1 VDAYAGAGDL
11 RASDADRERQA
22 EVIRQAAAEGR
33 LTLTELD
40 ERLEQVYSAKTYA
53 ELAVVTR
60 DLPGADVA
68 RSAPSAG
75 GGAVTT
81 PGAAV
86 QEVQA
91 FFSEQRIK
99 GQWMAPRHLGVRAIL
114 GSVLLDFTEAS
125 MAQEVVIDVQT
136 VLGSVTLIVPDDIA
150 VEFEPGTT
158 ILGERNNKVRT
169 PRTPGTPVIKVRG
182 MVFLGELTAK
192 PPSSFK
198 KWLRRGKS

>member
-1 VDAYAGAGDL
+1 MDAYAGAGDL

-22 EVIRQAAAEGR
+22 EVIRQAASEGR

-40 ERLEQVYSAKTYA
+40 ERLEQVYAAKTYA

-75 GGAVTT
+75 SGAVI

-86 QEVQA
+86 REVQA
-91 FFSEQRIK
+91 FFSEQKIK

-125 MAQEVVIDVQT
+125 MAQEVVLDAQV
-136 VLGSVTLIVPDDIA
+136 VLGSVTLIVPEDIA

-158 ILGERNNKVRT
+158 VLGERNNKVRT

-192 PPSSFK
+192 PPSSFR